1 MLENVGLVRALIDL
15 ALQEDIGA
23 GDVTTNSIVAAGQ
36 KATGLIVAKKE
47 GVIAGL
53 PVAKAVFDRV
63 GPGVTFYPEISDGTL
78 VGTGQALA
86 KIEGDARA
94 ILTGERLALNFL
106 QRLSGIAT
114 YTNHLV
120 SIIKGYKT
128 KIVDTRKTSP
138 GARILEKYAV
148 RMGGGGNHRLGLY
161 DTALVKDNHIQVA
174 GSITRAIQLARA
186 AIPFTMKVEVEVE
199 NLAGVREALEAGA
212 DIIMLDNMD
221 PRVMGEAVKIIAGR
235 ALVEASGGIN
245 ENNLL
250 TVAQAGVDFI
260 SIGALTHS
268 ARALDI
274 SLDIT

>member
-1 MLENVGLVRALIDL
+1 VLENIGLVKALIDL

-23 GDVTTNSIVAAGQ
+23 GDVTTNSIVTAGQ
-36 KATGLIVAKKE
+36 KATGFIVAKKE
-47 GVIAGL
+47 GIIAGL

-63 GPGVTFYPEISDGTL
+63 GPGVSYYPEISDGTL
-78 VGTGQALA
+78 VKAGQTLV
-86 KIEGDARA
+86 KIEGDART

-114 YTNHLV
+114 YTNRLANL
-120 SIIKGYKT
+120 IKGYKT

-161 DTALVKDNHIQVA
+161 DAVLIKDNHIQVA

-199 NLAGVREALEAGA
+199 NLAGVLEALEAGA
-212 DIIMLDNMD
+212 DIIMLDNME
-221 PRVMGEAVKIIAGR
+221 PPAMAEAVKIIAGR

-245 ENNLL
+245 EKNLL
-250 TVAQAGVDFI
+250 AVAQAGVDFV

-268 ARALDI
+268 AQALDI

>member
-1 MLENVGLVRALIDL
+1 VLENIGVIRALIDL

-23 GDVTTNSIVAAGQ
+23 GDVTTNSIVSDGL
-36 KATGLIVAKKE
+36 KAVGLIVVKKE

-53 PVAKAVFDRV
+53 PVAKAVFERV
-63 GPGVTFYPEISDGTL
+63 GPGVAFYPEISDGTP
-78 VGTGQALA
+78 VKKGQTLA
-86 KIEGDARA
+86 RIEGNART

-114 YTNHLV
+114 YTNRLV
-120 SIIKGYKT
+120 NLIKGYKT
-128 KIVDTRKTSP
+128 KIVDTRKTLP

-148 RMGGGGNHRLGLY
+148 RMGGGGNHRFGLY
-161 DTALVKDNHIQVA
+161 DAALIKDNHLQVA

-199 NLAGVREALEAGA
+199 DLAGVREALEAGA

-221 PRVMGEAVKIIAGR
+221 PSTMREAVEIIAGR

-245 ENNLL
+245 EKNLL
-250 TVAQAGVDFI
+250 AVAQAGVDFI

-268 ARALDI
+268 VQALDI